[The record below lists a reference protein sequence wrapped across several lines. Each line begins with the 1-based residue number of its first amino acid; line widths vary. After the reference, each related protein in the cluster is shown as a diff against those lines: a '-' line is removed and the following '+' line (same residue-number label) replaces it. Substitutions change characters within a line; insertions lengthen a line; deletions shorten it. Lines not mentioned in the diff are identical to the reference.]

1 LGGGVKKE
9 RRVAQRR
16 RIRTEGGRRGSDLRL
31 ATAVAPPGAALPDRV
46 AYLEGSVMAVWEAL
60 DGHFQ
65 QLRDTRAELTRIQA
79 RLQQLSDA
87 LQILSAAERSDH
99 GKA

>member
-1 LGGGVKKE
+1 MTKE
-9 RRVAQRR
+9 RRVDQRR

-31 ATAVAPPGAALPDRV
+31 SAAIAAPGAALPDRV
-46 AYLEGSVMAVWEAL
+46 AYLEGSVLAAWEAL

-65 QLRDTRAELTRIQA
+65 RFRDTRAELTRIQT

-87 LQILSAAERSDH
+87 VQVLTAERTDH